1 MRRVRGA
8 GRGDDRGTGDVIY
21 PRIYVRCAG
30 VQCAVRG
37 VA

>member
-1 MRRVRGA
+1 MRGYRVRGDA
-8 GRGDDRGTGDVIY
+8 IY

-30 VQCAVRG
+30 VQCAGRG